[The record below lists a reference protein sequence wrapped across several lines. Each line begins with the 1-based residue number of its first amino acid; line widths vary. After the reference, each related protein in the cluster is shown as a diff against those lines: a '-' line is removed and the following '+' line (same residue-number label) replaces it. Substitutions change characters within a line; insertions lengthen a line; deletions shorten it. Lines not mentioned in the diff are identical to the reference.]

1 MAETLLLI
9 DGSNYLFRAFHAL
22 PDLRTSGGEPTGAI
36 KGFTSML
43 GAVRAAV
50 KPDFGVCVFDAK
62 GKTFRSQIYA
72 EYKANRPPM
81 PEDLAAQIAPIHE
94 FVRAMGW
101 RIIEMSGVEA
111 DDVIGTIATRAKA
124 EGIKSFIATGDKDLN
139 QLVEDGLVSTVNTM
153 THEILDEAGVKAKFG
168 VPPSRIIDYLALMG
182 DKVDNVPGINK
193 CGPKT
198 AAKWIEAY
206 GSLEGVAEH
215 AGEVKGKAGEYLRE
229 GLPFLA
235 TAKDLVTIRTSVEI
249 PDLASCRELVIAEPD
264 EAKLDDLRARWEMRG
279 RAKKPADKAAS
290 KPAPK
295 PAPKPA
301 GDDSQLDLFASLPD
315 APAAVAPGL
324 PGTPAEGEDP
334 VEYRVVEDEFALTE
348 MVNALDEA
356 VESPVPAGLMAL
368 TVGRESMTAK
378 LAMLAVAA
386 GPSGVWCLPLTGP
399 SGVRTPLQQGL
410 LEGLSPWFSGPA
422 AKAAHDAKFLQ
433 HVLANEGIDLRGAP
447 GRGVEDTR
455 LQDYVI
461 ESHEKHELP
470 RLALRW
476 LSRAIPDYESVFGK
490 GAAEKAPWE
499 VERSEALRYAAESAA
514 AIRALYAR
522 FSMKLREDPEQKL
535 ASIYEGIELPAGQV
549 LFRMERTGTLIDAE
563 RLAAQSAELG
573 SRIAELER
581 KAWEQAGETFNIGS
595 PKQLARILFE
605 KLAIPAK
612 KKTASGGYSTNE
624 DVLSE
629 LALEYPL
636 PKTVLEYRALAKL
649 KSTYTDKLPAMRF
662 AGDGRVHTTFGQ
674 ATAVTGRLASS
685 DPNLQNIPVRT
696 AEGRKV
702 REAFIAPP
710 GCVIVS
716 ADYSQ
721 IELRIMAHISG
732 DPGLVSAFQHGMD
745 VHRATAA
752 EVFGVAPEAVTAEQR
767 RMAKVI
773 NFGLIYGM
781 SAHGLAQ
788 NLGVERRVAAGY
800 IDQYFERYP
809 LVREYMEKTREA
821 AHKRG
826 FVETA
831 FGRRLWLP
839 DIQSSRAAVRS
850 GAERQ
855 AINAPMQGT
864 AADLVK
870 MAMVAVQKWLDDSG
884 LESRIVLQVHDELV
898 LEVPEAEKDLVCQ
911 KLPEIM
917 GGVAKLHVPLTCSV
931 GAGESWEAA
940 H

>member
-1 MAETLLLI
+1 MSETLLLI

-22 PDLRTSGGEPTGAI
+22 PDLRTGAGEPTGAI
-36 KGFTSML
+36 KGFTAML

-62 GKTFRSQIYA
+62 GKTFRSDIFPD
-72 EYKANRPPM
+72 YKANRPPM
-81 PEDLAAQIAPIHE
+81 PEDLACQIAPIHE
-94 FVRAMGW
+94 FVRALGW
-101 RIIEMSGVEA
+101 RIIEMTGVEA
-111 DDVIGTIATRAKA
+111 DDVIGTLAARAKK
-124 EGIKSFIATGDKDLN
+124 EGMKTFIATGDKDMN
-139 QLVEDGLVSTVNTM
+139 QLVEDGAVVTINTM
-153 THEILDEAGVKAKFG
+153 SHEILDEAGVKAKFG

-229 GLPFLA
+229 GLAFLP

-249 PDLASCRELVIAEPD
+249 PELASCRELAFGEPD
-264 EAKLDDLRARWEMRG
+264 EEKLEALFRRWEMKGTAARVKKQAA
-279 RAKKPADKAAS
+279 RAKA
-290 KPAPK
+290 
-295 PAPKPA
+295 PA
-301 GDDSQLDLFASLPD
+301 GAGGEPLQGDLFAALP
-315 APAAVAPGL
+315 ASEAAVASDPGL
-324 PGTPAEGEDP
+324 PASPSAAEDP
-334 VEYRVVEDEFALTE
+334 VGYSLVEDEFALTD
-348 MVNALDEA
+348 MLNALDA
-356 VESPVPAGLMAL
+356 AKESPVPAVIEILADSHDPM
-368 TVGRESMTAK
+368 RAK
-378 LAMLAVAA
+378 LAGLAVAA
-386 GPSGVWCLPLTGP
+386 GPSGAWYVPLAGAD
-399 SGVRTPLQQGL
+399 GVRTPAQQGL
-410 LEGLSPWFSGPA
+410 LEGLAPWLSDASP
-422 AKAAHDAKFLQ
+422 KAGHSVKFLA
-433 HVLANEGIDLRGAP
+433 HVFANEGIALRGAP

-461 ESHEKHELP
+461 ESHNRHELP

-476 LSRAIPDYESVFGK
+476 LSRDIPAYEEVFGK
-490 GAAEKAPWE
+490 GASEKKPWE
-499 VERSEALRYAAESAA
+499 AAAEEAARFAVESAA
-514 AIRALYAR
+514 AVRALWAR
-522 FSMKLREDPEQKL
+522 FSMKLREDPAQKL
-535 ASIYEGIELPAGQV
+535 ASIYEDIELPTGQV
-549 LFRMERTGTLIDAE
+549 LFRMERTGTLVDAE
-563 RLAAQSAELG
+563 RLKAQSAELEV
-573 SRIAELER
+573 RIRELEK
-581 KAWEQAGETFNIGS
+581 KAWEQAGEEFNISS
-595 PKQLARILFE
+595 PRQLARILFE

-612 KKTASGGYSTNE
+612 KKTASGGYSTSE
-624 DVLSE
+624 EVLSE
-629 LALEYPL
+629 LAAEHPL
-636 PKTVLEYRALAKL
+636 PATVLEYRALAKL
-649 KSTYTDKLPAMRF
+649 KSTYTDKLPSMIF
-662 AGDGRVHTTFGQ
+662 EGDGRVHTTFGQ

-702 REAFIAPP
+702 REAFVAPE
-710 GCVIVS
+710 GSVIVS

-732 DPGLVSAFQHGMD
+732 DPGLLAAFRNGMD

-752 EVFGVAPEAVTAEQR
+752 EVFGVPPEAVTADQR

-788 NLGVERRVAAGY
+788 NLGLERRVAAGY
-800 IDQYFERYP
+800 IEQYFARYP
-809 LVREYMEKTREA
+809 KVREYMERTREA
-821 AHKRG
+821 AHRQG

-839 DIQSSRAAVRS
+839 DIQSPKAAVRA

-864 AADLVK
+864 AADLIK
-870 MAMVAVQKWLDDSG
+870 TAMVAVQKWLDAEG
-884 LESRIVLQVHDELV
+884 LRARIVLQVHDELV
-898 LEVPEAEKDLVCQ
+898 LEVPEDEKEAVMR
-911 KLPEIM
+911 KLPELM
-917 GGVAKLHVPLTCSV
+917 AGAASLSVPLVASV
-931 GAGESWEAA
+931 GAGASWEAA

>member
-22 PDLRTSGGEPTGAI
+22 PDLRTSAGEPTGAI
-36 KGFTSML
+36 KGFIAML
-43 GAVRAAV
+43 EAVRKTV
-50 KPDFGVCVFDAK
+50 QPDFGVCVFDAK

-94 FVRAMGW
+94 LVQALGW
-101 RIIEMSGVEA
+101 RIIEQSGVEA
-111 DDVIGTIATRAKA
+111 DDVIGTIAARAKA
-124 EGIKSFIATGDKDLN
+124 EGIRSVIATGDKDLN
-139 QLVEDGLVSTVNTM
+139 QLVEDGFVSTINTM
-153 THEILDEAGVKAKFG
+153 SHEVLDEAGVKAKFG

-182 DKVDNVPGINK
+182 DKVDNVPGISK

-198 AAKWIEAY
+198 AVKWLEAY

-215 AGEVKGKAGEYLRE
+215 AAEVKGKAGEHLRE
-229 GLPFLA
+229 GLAFLP
-235 TAKDLVTIRTSVEI
+235 TARDLVTIRTSVEI
-249 PDLASCRELVIAEPD
+249 PDLGSCRSLVIASPD
-264 EAKLDDLRARWEMRG
+264 EDRLEALLRRWEMRR
-279 RAKKPADKAAS
+279 RARKPAAKAA
-290 KPAPK
+290 PAAAEAAQSGPVQ
-295 PAPKPA
+295 P
-301 GDDSQLDLFASLPD
+301 DLFASLP
-315 APAAVAPGL
+315 AADPGL
-324 PGTPAEGEDP
+324 PERPGEGEDP
-334 VEYRVVEDEFALTE
+334 VAFETVADEIALFG
-348 MVNALDEA
+348 MLAALEEA
-356 VESPVPAGLMAL
+356 KASPVPAGLMAL
-368 TVGRESMTAK
+368 TDGQGLMTAR
-378 LAMLAVAA
+378 LAGLAVAA
-386 GPSGVWCLPLTGP
+386 GPSGAWYLPLAGED
-399 SGVRTPLQQGL
+399 GARTPLQQSL
-410 LEGLSPWFSGPA
+410 LAGLSPWLESGA

-433 HVLANEGIDLRGAP
+433 HVFANEGVRLEGAP

-476 LSRAIPDYESVFGK
+476 LARETPSREQVFGK
-490 GAAEKAPWE
+490 GASEKRPWE
-499 VERSEALRYAAESAA
+499 VPQAEAARFAVESAA
-514 AIRALYAR
+514 AIRALCAR
-522 FSMKLREDPEQKL
+522 FFMKLREDPQQRL
-535 ASIYEGIELPAGQV
+535 AAIYEQIELPAGQV

-563 RLAAQSAELG
+563 RLKAQSEALEQ
-573 SRIAELER
+573 RIRGLEQR
-581 KAWEQAGETFNIGS
+581 AWQEAGEQFNIGS

-605 KLAIPAK
+605 KLGIPAGR
-612 KKTASGGYSTNE
+612 KTASGGYSTGE
-624 DVLSE
+624 EVLAE
-629 LALEYPL
+629 LAAAYPL
-636 PKTVLEYRALAKL
+636 PKTVLEYRALSKL

-662 AGDGRVHTTFGQ
+662 EGDGRVHTTFGQ

-702 REAFIAPP
+702 REAFVAPK

-732 DPGLVSAFQHGMD
+732 DPALVSAFQHGMD
-745 VHRATAA
+745 VHRATAS
-752 EVFGVAPEAVTAEQR
+752 EVFGVPPEAVTPEQR

-781 SAHGLAQ
+781 GAHGLAQ

-800 IDQYFERYP
+800 IEQYFARYP
-809 LVREYMEKTREA
+809 KVREYMERTREA
-821 AHKRG
+821 AHQRG

-839 DIQSSRAAVRS
+839 DIQSPRAAVRA

-864 AADLVK
+864 AADLIK
-870 MAMVAVQKWLDDSG
+870 MAMVAVQKWLDEAG
-884 LESRIVLQVHDELV
+884 LKSRLVLQVHDELV
-898 LEVPEAEKDLVCQ
+898 LEVPEDEKALVCRR
-911 KLPEIM
+911 LPEIM
-917 GGVAKLHVPLTCSV
+917 AGVAKLRVPLLASV